1 MRCVKL
7 VVALKSHVTFSSLRE
22 KKSEKKRRNKA
33 VKSFVG
39 KLME

>member
-22 KKSEKKRRNKA
+22 KKRGKKSEKKRRFK
-33 VKSFVG
+33 
-39 KLME
+39 